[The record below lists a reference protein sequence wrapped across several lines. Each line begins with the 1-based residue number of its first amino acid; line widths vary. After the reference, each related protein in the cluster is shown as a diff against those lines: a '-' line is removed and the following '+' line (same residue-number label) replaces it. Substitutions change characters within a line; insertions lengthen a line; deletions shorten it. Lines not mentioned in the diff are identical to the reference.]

1 VSRQDPAAFY
11 SAGEGNLFLQLHT
24 IPRNKMLRT
33 AVSTVN
39 EPVSMTS
46 AIAPAAP
53 DAAVAQRFEQIVMPH
68 VDSAFNLAR
77 WIVRNRDDAEDVAQ
91 EAMLRALRFFT
102 TYNGGDARA
111 WLLQIVRNASFTW
124 LEKNRPADLAAEF
137 DEHVHTS
144 AVAPIANPES
154 LAIAAND
161 RQRLQRA
168 LETLPPKQREVIVL
182 RELEGCSYKEI
193 AAITEIP
200 IGTVMSALSR
210 ARTQLQS
217 ALTSGATKEVP
228 RGV

>member
-1 VSRQDPAAFY
+1 MTNASAPA
-11 SAGEGNLFLQLHT
+11 
-24 IPRNKMLRT
+24 IPN
-33 AVSTVN
+33 
-39 EPVSMTS
+39 
-46 AIAPAAP
+46 AAP
-53 DAAVAQRFEQIVMPH
+53 DPVVAQRFEQIVMPH

-102 TYNGGDARA
+102 TYNGGDPRA
-111 WLLQIVRNASFTW
+111 WLLQIVRNASYTW

-137 DEHVHTS
+137 DEHVHSS
-144 AVAPIANPES
+144 AAVPAPVNPES

-161 RQRLQRA
+161 RQQLQRA

-193 AAITEIP
+193 AAITDIP

-217 ALTSGATKEVP
+217 ALTTGATKETP

>member
-1 VSRQDPAAFY
+1 M
-11 SAGEGNLFLQLHT
+11 G
-24 IPRNKMLRT
+24 RT

-39 EPVSMTS
+39 EQVPMTS
-46 AIAPAAP
+46 ANAPAAP
-53 DAAVAQRFEQIVMPH
+53 HATDAAVAERFEQIVMPH

-91 EAMLRALRFFT
+91 EAMLRALRFFS
-102 TYNGGDARA
+102 TYNGGDPRA
-111 WLLQIVRNASFTW
+111 WLLQIVRNSSYTW

-137 DEHVHTS
+137 DEDIHTS
-144 AVAPIANPES
+144 AAVPAPTNPES

-161 RQRLQRA
+161 RQRLERA
-168 LETLPPKQREVIVL
+168 LETLQPKQREVIVL

-217 ALTSGATKEVP
+217 ALSTGGTKEIS